1 MDKWLDISLAT
12 IITICGVIVG
22 ASMLIVGIPVS
33 LFINHFVAFRKQF
46 YEKIFKIESNLVR
59 HFCVLNLC
67 CK

>member
-33 LFINHFVAFRKQF
+33 LFINHLSYIKKAK
-46 YEKIFKIESNLVR
+46 
-59 HFCVLNLC
+59 
-67 CK
+67 